1 MNYTN
6 YNMGPF
12 NLHIIKNDNF
22 KTIKVKVNF
31 KSKLK
36 KDDITI
42 RNMLRLI
49 LVHSTKNYPSE
60 RLLNIES
67 ENLYNLVYSSKGMI
81 SGNFSILSFEIDFL
95 NPKYTPEYKIENY
108 LDFLYEILF
117 NPNISGKKFVSEEFK
132 LIKEKL
138 KNTIESEIENPR
150 NYALN
155 RLLEEMDKKASY
167 AFNPNGY
174 LDDLEK
180 ITEHDLYKSYE
191 KMLKNDVVD
200 IFIIG
205 DISPLDIKNV
215 FDDKFLINTIKKP
228 VGSHFIEHKKFRS
241 RAKIVKEV
249 KDISQSKLYMGF
261 KCNQMTPFEKQY
273 VSNVYSFILGGGP
286 DSKLFQSVREKNSL
300 CYYISSSFKAISDL
314 LIITSGIDK
323 SDYRK
328 AVNLIKKEVKNMV
341 NGDFDEADIKK
352 AIVTYLNSSEAILD
366 SPSSIINNYI
376 SSEYLGFDLIDER
389 MKKIQSVTKEMIVEF
404 AKKVHLDTIFLLEG
418 GDTIEQEED

>member
-6 YNMGPF
+6 YNMGTY

-22 KTIKVKVNF
+22 KTVKVKVNF

-49 LVHSTKNYPSE
+49 LVHSTKNYPTE

-67 ENLYNLVYSSKGMI
+67 ENLYNLIYSSRGMI

-95 NPKYTPEYKIENY
+95 NPKYTPEYKLENY

-117 NPNISGKKFVSEEFK
+117 NPNVNGKKFASEDFK
-132 LIKEKL
+132 LVKEKL

-150 NYALN
+150 AYALN

-180 ITEHDLYKSYE
+180 ITEHDLYKTYE

-200 IFIIG
+200 IFVIG
-205 DISPLDIKNV
+205 DISALDIKNV
-215 FDDKFLINTIKKP
+215 FNDKFLVNTIKKP

-241 RAKIVKEV
+241 RAKVVKET

-261 KCNQMTPFEKQY
+261 KCNQMTSFEKQY

-300 CYYISSSFKAISDL
+300 CYYVSSSFKAVSDL

-323 SDYRK
+323 KDYRK
-328 AVNLIKKEVKNMV
+328 AVNLIKKEVKSMI
-341 NGDFDEADIKK
+341 NGDFDDDDINK
-352 AIVTYLNSSEAILD
+352 AIVTYLNSSEAVLD
-366 SPSSIINNYI
+366 SPPSIINNYV
-376 SSEYLGFDLIDER
+376 SNEYLGFDLIEER
-389 MKKIQSVTKEMIVEF
+389 MKKIQSVTKDMIVEF

-418 GDTIEQEED
+418 GDTVEQEED